1 MLKRI
6 MRKGTAYDMIK
17 PNQLQKSFI
26 IMVGFLLLYSSL
38 FADGFIIPLPPNPG
52 DPYPPLLTVKYHHVD
67 VEINDQVALTKI
79 DQSFY
84 NETNRDVEGEY
95 IFPLPKGASISKFTM
110 YVGNEAIKGKILDK
124 NEARKIYEEIVR
136 KRKDPA
142 LLEYIGRD
150 LFKARVYPIPARGEK
165 RITIDYSEILR
176 LDNGLCE
183 YIYPLNTERFSK
195 DPIKSVKVNI
205 TLKSKSRIKT
215 VYSPSHDVIVNK
227 IDAHTVEIEYFEKD
241 TRPDKDLV
249 LYYTVS
255 KEDLGLNMMPYRK
268 DEEDGFFLAMI
279 TPDAEFESKKIIAK
293 DIIFVLDRSGS
304 MSGEKIE
311 QAKSALERCLNSLN
325 KEDKFEIIFFNDDIE
340 QYKNEI
346 VKASSNTIKEATRF
360 IDGIDADGGTNIN
373 EALLTAMKLIKPDNR
388 PKYLIFL
395 TDGLP
400 TVGIQN
406 ISSIV
411 ENVNNANIHKARLF
425 VFGVGYD
432 VNTRLLDRLSAENK
446 GVTEYVR
453 PGENLEVKISNFY
466 GKIAHPVMTDLELK
480 CKEVKLVQI
489 YPKILPDL
497 FKGSQLI
504 LLGRY
509 EGAGKAKLTISGNVI
524 DEKKKF
530 TYDTVFPEQ
539 DDKYQFIPRLWAS
552 RRIGYLIEEIRSH
565 GENKE
570 LVDEIVKLSKKYGII
585 TEYTSF
591 LVETDAEF
599 TLDEAQDIA
608 HEEFEKKADYM
619 GAAGVSLSKSA
630 QNMQRSLQAPTSFY
644 SIEGKEVEVQNLKQI
659 KDKTFYFKK
668 DRWVDARY
676 DEELPKIEIKKYS
689 DAYFQLI
696 TKKSIIGSYLSVG
709 DNIVIVIGK
718 YQIVISD
725 KGKGKL
731 SEKELKNIFG

>member
-1 MLKRI
+1 MLKERI
-6 MRKGTAYDMIK
+6 THNLTRKS
-17 PNQLQKSFI
+17 LFVFI
-26 IMVGFLLLYSSL
+26 GIILLISSL
-38 FADGFIIPLPPNPG
+38 NADGFIIPLPPNPG

-67 VEINDQVALTKI
+67 VEINDQVAITKI

-110 YVGNEAIKGKILDK
+110 YLGNEAIKGKVLDK
-124 NEARKIYEEIVR
+124 DEARKIYEEIVR

-165 RITIDYSEILR
+165 RITIDYSQILK

-205 TLKSKSRIKT
+205 TLKSQSRIKT

-227 IDAHTVEIEYFEKD
+227 IDAHKVEIEYFED
-241 TRPDKDLV
+241 NTRPDKDLV

-255 KEDLGLNMMPYRK
+255 KEDLGLNMIPYRK

-279 TPDAEFESKKIIAK
+279 TPDAELESEKIVAK

-325 KEDKFEIIFFNDDIE
+325 IEDKFEIIFFNDDIE
-340 QYKNEI
+340 QYKKEI
-346 VKASSNTIKEATRF
+346 VKASSNTIKEAIMF
-360 IDGIDADGGTNIN
+360 IHGIDADGGTNIN
-373 EALLTAMKLIKPDNR
+373 DALITAMKLIKPDNR

-406 ISSIV
+406 ISDIV
-411 ENVNNANIHKARLF
+411 ENVNTENANNARLF

-446 GVTEYVR
+446 GATEYVK
-453 PGENLEVKISNFY
+453 PEEDLEVKISNFY
-466 GKIAHPVMTDLELK
+466 GKIAYPIMTNLKLE
-480 CKEVKLVQI
+480 CKEVKLMQI

-497 FKGSQLI
+497 FKGSQLL

-509 EGAGKAKLTISGNVI
+509 EGNGKAKLTLSGNVI
-524 DEKKKF
+524 DKKKTF
-530 TYDTVFPEQ
+530 TYNTEFPKQ
-539 DDKYQFIPRLWAS
+539 DERNSFIPRLWAS
-552 RRIGYLIEEIRSH
+552 RRIGYLIEKIRSH
-565 GENKE
+565 GEEKE
-570 LVDEIVKLSKKYGII
+570 LVDEITKLSKKYGII

-599 TLDEAQDIA
+599 TLDEARDMA
-608 HEEFEKKADYM
+608 YEEFEMLESTTTGSKS
-619 GAAGVSLSKSA
+619 VSLSKSA

-668 DRWVDARY
+668 DRWVDAKY
-676 DEELPKIEIKKYS
+676 DEELPKIEIKRYS

-696 TKKSIIGSYLSVG
+696 VKKSIIGSYLSVG

-718 YQIVISD
+718 YQIVISN
-725 KGKGKL
+725 KGKEKL